1 VNEKRKRKNKKIKN
15 RMKIPKKPRDIET
28 RTFEFG
34 VRIIKLCQFLQGKS
48 WVNSTLGRQILRCGT
63 SIGSN
68 VEEAQA
74 AESRADFISKN
85 NISLKEA
92 RETHYRLR
100 LLAAAEVVSPA
111 RLQPILDEALELKRI
126 LGAIVVSTKRN
137 LKFQSD

>member
-1 VNEKRKRKNKKIKN
+1 MNALE
-15 RMKIPKKPRDIET
+15 KPRDIEK
-28 RTFEFG
+28 RTFDFG
-34 VRIIKLCQFLQGKS
+34 LRIIKLCQFLEGRS
-48 WVNSTLGRQILRCGT
+48 WVNSTLGKQLLRCGT

-74 AESRADFISKN
+74 AQSRADFISKN

-100 LLAAAEVVSPA
+100 LLAAAEVVAQS

-126 LGAIVVSTKRN
+126 LGAIVVSAKRN
-137 LKFQSD
+137 SKSKNV

>member
-1 VNEKRKRKNKKIKN
+1 MNVSEKS
-15 RMKIPKKPRDIET
+15 RDIED

-34 VRIIKLCQFLQGKS
+34 VRIIKLCQFLERKS
-48 WVNSTLGRQILRCGT
+48 WINSTLGKQILRCGT

-100 LLAAAEVVSPA
+100 LLAATEIVSPA

-126 LGAIVVSTKRN
+126 LGAIIVSTKRN
-137 LKFQSD
+137 SKKI

>member
-1 VNEKRKRKNKKIKN
+1 MNVSE
-15 RMKIPKKPRDIET
+15 KPRDIEK

-34 VRIIKLCQFLQGKS
+34 VRIIKLCQFLEGKS

-63 SIGSN
+63 SVGSN

-85 NISLKEA
+85 SISLKEA

-100 LLAAAEVVSPA
+100 LLGAAEIVSQS
-111 RLQPILDEALELKRI
+111 RLQPILNEALELKRI
-126 LGAIVVSTKRN
+126 LGAIVVSAKRN
-137 LKFQSD
+137 PKSKNV

>member
-1 VNEKRKRKNKKIKN
+1 MSALE
-15 RMKIPKKPRDIET
+15 KPRDIEK
-28 RTFEFG
+28 RTFDFG
-34 VRIIKLCQFLQGKS
+34 LRIIKLCQFLEGRS
-48 WVNSTLGRQILRCGT
+48 WVNSTLGKQLLRCGT

-74 AESRADFISKN
+74 GESRADFISKN

-100 LLAAAEVVSPA
+100 LLAAAEVVTQS

-126 LGAIVVSTKRN
+126 LGAIVVSAKRN
-137 LKFQSD
+137 SKSKNV

>member
-1 VNEKRKRKNKKIKN
+1 MNALE
-15 RMKIPKKPRDIET
+15 KPRDIEK
-28 RTFEFG
+28 RTFDFG
-34 VRIIKLCQFLQGKS
+34 LRIIKLCQFVEGRS
-48 WVNSTLGRQILRCGT
+48 WVNSTLGKQLLRCGT

-100 LLAAAEVVSPA
+100 LLAAAEVVAQS

-126 LGAIVVSTKRN
+126 LGAIVVSAKKN
-137 LKFQSD
+137 SKSKSV

>member
-1 VNEKRKRKNKKIKN
+1 MNALE
-15 RMKIPKKPRDIET
+15 KPRDIEK
-28 RTFEFG
+28 RTFDFG
-34 VRIIKLCQFLQGKS
+34 LRIIKLCRFLEGRS
-48 WVNSTLGRQILRCGT
+48 WVNSTLGKQLLRCGT

-85 NISLKEA
+85 NISLNEA

-100 LLAAAEVVSPA
+100 LLAAAEVVAQS

-126 LGAIVVSTKRN
+126 LGAIVVSAKRN
-137 LKFQSD
+137 SKSKSV

>member
-1 VNEKRKRKNKKIKN
+1 MNVLEN
-15 RMKIPKKPRDIET
+15 PRDIEK

-34 VRIIKLCQFLQGKS
+34 VRIIKLCQFLECQS

-63 SIGSN
+63 GIGSN

-100 LLAAAEVVSPA
+100 LLAAAEVVSKA
-111 RLQPILDEALELKRI
+111 RLRSILDEALELTRI
-126 LGAIVVSTKRN
+126 LGAIVVSAKRN
-137 LKFQSD
+137 SKSQNDQLDRTLFPFSF

>member
-1 VNEKRKRKNKKIKN
+1 MNASE
-15 RMKIPKKPRDIET
+15 KPRDIEK
-28 RTFEFG
+28 RTFDFG
-34 VRIIKLCQFLQGKS
+34 LRIIKLCQFLEGRS
-48 WVNSTLGRQILRCGT
+48 WVNSTLGKQLLRCGT

-100 LLAAAEVVSPA
+100 LLAAAEIVAQS
-111 RLQPILDEALELKRI
+111 RLQPILDEALEVKRI
-126 LGAIVVSTKRN
+126 LGAIVVSARRN
-137 LKFQSD
+137 PKSKSV

>member
-1 VNEKRKRKNKKIKN
+1 MNALEN
-15 RMKIPKKPRDIET
+15 PRDIER
-28 RTFEFG
+28 RTFDFG
-34 VRIIKLCQFLQGKS
+34 VRIIRLCRFLEGKS

-85 NISLKEA
+85 NVSLKEA

-100 LLAAAEVVSPA
+100 LLAAAEVVAQS

-126 LGAIVVSTKRN
+126 LGAIVISAKRN
-137 LKFQSD
+137 SKSKSV

>member
-1 VNEKRKRKNKKIKN
+1 MKADNK
-15 RMKIPKKPRDIET
+15 PPRGIVE

-34 VRIIKLCQFLQGKS
+34 VRIIKLCQFLDARPG
-48 WVNSTLGRQILRCGT
+48 VNRTLGQQILRSGT

-100 LLAAAEVVSPA
+100 LLAAADILSLA
-111 RLQPILDEALELKRI
+111 RLQPLLTESEELKLI
-126 LGAIVVSTKRN
+126 LGAIVVTARKRRT
-137 LKFQSD
+137 

>member
-1 VNEKRKRKNKKIKN
+1 MNALE
-15 RMKIPKKPRDIET
+15 KPRDIEK
-28 RTFEFG
+28 RTFDFG
-34 VRIIKLCQFLQGKS
+34 LRIIKLCQFLEGRS
-48 WVNSTLGRQILRCGT
+48 WVNSTLGKQLLRCGT

-85 NISLKEA
+85 NISPKEA

-100 LLAAAEVVSPA
+100 LLAAAEVVAQS

-126 LGAIVVSTKRN
+126 LGAIVVSAKRN
-137 LKFQSD
+137 SKSKRV

>member
-1 VNEKRKRKNKKIKN
+1 MNALE
-15 RMKIPKKPRDIET
+15 KPRDIEQ
-28 RTFEFG
+28 RTFDFG
-34 VRIIKLCQFLQGKS
+34 LRIIKLCQFLEGRS
-48 WVNSTLGRQILRCGT
+48 WVNSTLGKQLLRCGT

-85 NISLKEA
+85 SISLKEA

-100 LLAAAEVVSPA
+100 LLAAAEVVAQS

-126 LGAIVVSTKRN
+126 LGAIVVSAKRN
-137 LKFQSD
+137 SKSKRA

>member
-1 VNEKRKRKNKKIKN
+1 MNALE
-15 RMKIPKKPRDIET
+15 KPRDIEK
-28 RTFEFG
+28 RTFDFG
-34 VRIIKLCQFLQGKS
+34 LRIIKLCQFLEGRS
-48 WVNSTLGRQILRCGT
+48 WVNSTLGRQLLRCGT

-92 RETHYRLR
+92 RETHYCLR
-100 LLAAAEVVSPA
+100 LLAAAEVVAQS

-126 LGAIVVSTKRN
+126 LGAIVISAKRN
-137 LKFQSD
+137 SKSKSV

>member
-1 VNEKRKRKNKKIKN
+1 MKS
-15 RMKIPKKPRDIET
+15 RMNVQERSRDIEK

-34 VRIIKLCQFLQGKS
+34 VRIIKLCQFLQRGS
-48 WVNSTLGRQILRCGT
+48 WVDSTLGKQILRCGT

-74 AESRADFISKN
+74 AESRADFIRKN

-100 LLAAAEVVSPA
+100 LLAAAEVVSQP
-111 RLQPILDEALELKRI
+111 RLQPILDEALELARI
-126 LGAIVVSTKRN
+126 LGAIIVSAKRN
-137 LKFQSD
+137 SKSENN

>member
-1 VNEKRKRKNKKIKN
+1 MNALER
-15 RMKIPKKPRDIET
+15 PRDIEK
-28 RTFEFG
+28 RTFDFG
-34 VRIIKLCQFLQGKS
+34 LRIIKLCRFLEGRS
-48 WVNSTLGRQILRCGT
+48 WVNSTLGKQLLRCGT

-74 AESRADFISKN
+74 AKSRADFISKN

-100 LLAAAEVVSPA
+100 LLAAAEVVAQS

-126 LGAIVVSTKRN
+126 LGAIVVSAKRN
-137 LKFQSD
+137 SKSKSV